1 MIMVEFHPQ
10 STQVAVDK
18 QYYMNSRN
26 ERWIMRLKAITGVQF
41 SQNRLLRFLP

>member
-26 ERWIMRLKAITGVQF
+26 ERWIMRLKAI
-41 SQNRLLRFLP
+41 